1 MMGERGVPKPAAIII
16 VDEGY
21 SKGTTFCICNDEVLR
36 KTAAR
41 EAAHA
46 AEQAKAGAA

>member
-1 MMGERGVPKPAAIII
+1 MGERGVPKPAAIIM

-21 SKGTTFCICNDEVLR
+21 SKGHPFRIYNDEFER
-36 KTAAR
+36 KTAPR

-46 AEQAKAGAA
+46 VVQAKAGAA